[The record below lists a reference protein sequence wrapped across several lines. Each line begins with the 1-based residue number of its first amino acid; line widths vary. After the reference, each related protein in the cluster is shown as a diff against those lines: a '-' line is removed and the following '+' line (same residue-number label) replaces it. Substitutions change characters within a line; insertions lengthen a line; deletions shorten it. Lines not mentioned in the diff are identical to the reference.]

1 MADRDT
7 SGARAEDATE
17 AHDRCSAPWAT
28 QQHLACRPGGTRP
41 ATCWASRPGE
51 GCQFWEPEGQ
61 TSQLATPPCQEA
73 TATGPGRPDG
83 QSSSKPRCSR
93 SRPRGRCR
101 RLLLSQAAGK
111 TPLTVDRTLG
121 RTHVPLDSTPALGS
135 RPDQQPPEQ
144 DARQHPRVAISAS
157 TGKVLLLPRLKPRR
171 PLRCPRLPSAAAW
184 GPAPVPFPRL

>member
-1 MADRDT
+1 MLSAVGHPAA
-7 SGARAEDATE
+7 SGLQTGGGPGRQRAGRAGRGRGASSGNPRARPL
-17 AHDRCSAPWAT
+17 SWP
-28 QQHLACRPGGTRP
+28 P
-41 ATCWASRPGE
+41 
-51 GCQFWEPEGQ
+51 
-61 TSQLATPPCQEA
+61 PPCQEA

-101 RLLLSQAAGK
+101 RLLLNQAAGK

-144 DARQHPRVAISAS
+144 DARQHPRVAVSAS

>member
-1 MADRDT
+1 MLSAVGHPAA
-7 SGARAEDATE
+7 SGLQTGGDPAGNVLGEPAGGGV
-17 AHDRCSAPWAT
+17 PV
-28 QQHLACRPGGTRP
+28 LGTRGP
-41 ATCWASRPGE
+41 DLSAGH
-51 GCQFWEPEGQ
+51 
-61 TSQLATPPCQEA
+61 TPPCQEA

-101 RLLLSQAAGK
+101 RLLLNQAAGK

-144 DARQHPRVAISAS
+144 DARQHPRVAVSAS